1 MKGALATDVEARGL
15 RGRMYASR
23 ATTGVRPETGAE
35 APTFVLIHG
44 IGVSHRYLARL
55 HQVLS
60 GAADTISI
68 DLPGF
73 GSTPHP
79 DHQLT
84 VADQAGFIHDVL
96 DQAGVGPR
104 ILVGHSMGAQFV
116 LEAALQ
122 RPGEVPHVVLMGP
135 VVDVRHRTLPRQML
149 ALTKDALLYETPGS
163 NALVFSDYLRCGP
176 FWYLKEL
183 RVMMNYRTEER
194 IRGLST
200 PVMILRGASDPIA
213 TGEWCRI
220 LARRAPAGTLVE
232 VPGCGH
238 VVQHTGTAQVA
249 AAITGFTGLPGSG
262 AAEQTLNR
270 R

>member
-1 MKGALATDVEARGL
+1 MKGAVATDVEAGGL

-23 ATTGVRPETGAE
+23 ATSGVRPEAAAE
-35 APTFVLIHG
+35 GPTFVLIHG

-55 HQVLS
+55 HRVLAR
-60 GAADTISI
+60 AADTISI

-73 GSTPHP
+73 GSTPPP
-79 DHQLT
+79 DRQLT
-84 VADQAGFIHDVL
+84 VADQGSFIHEVL

-122 RPGEVPHVVLMGP
+122 RPDRVRHVVLMGP
-135 VVDVRHRTLPRQML
+135 VVDVRRRTLPRQML
-149 ALTKDALLYETPGS
+149 ALAKDALLYETPGS

-176 FWYLKEL
+176 GWYLKQL

-200 PVMILRGASDPIA
+200 PVLVLRGASDPIA

-220 LARRAPAGTLVE
+220 LPRRAPAGTLVE
-232 VPGCGH
+232 VPGRGH
-238 VVQHTGTAQVA
+238 VVQYTGTARVA
-249 AAITGFTGLPGSG
+249 DAISGFTGLRGSG
-262 AAEQTLNR
+262 APEQTLDR
-270 R
+270 Q

>member
-1 MKGALATDVEARGL
+1 MKGAVTTDVEAGGL

-23 ATTGVRPETGAE
+23 ATSDVRPRAD

-44 IGVSHRYLARL
+44 IGVSHRYLVRL
-55 HQVLS
+55 HHVLA
-60 GAADTISI
+60 GVADTISI

-73 GSTPHP
+73 GSTPRP
-79 DHQLT
+79 DRQLM
-84 VADQAGFIHDVL
+84 VADQAAFIHDVL

-104 ILVGHSMGAQFV
+104 VLVGHSMGAQFV

-122 RPGEVPHVVLMGP
+122 RPEQVPHVVLMGP
-135 VVDVRHRTLPRQML
+135 VVDVRRRTLPRQIL
-149 ALTKDALLYETPGS
+149 ALTKDALLHETPGS

-176 FWYLKEL
+176 LWYLKEL

-194 IRGLST
+194 IRGLTT

-249 AAITGFTGLPGSG
+249 DAITGFTGLPGSG
-262 AAEQTLNR
+262 APEQTVNR
-270 R
+270 Q